1 MTIDHSKLVDW
12 VPLPSGEC
20 EADSADPLLIQTS
33 LALLWKLPFKNTSKH
48 KNNLIYV
55 IKQEGLYQNKVTVT
69 LASIHYI
76 VKRPIGFNHRS
87 FDSCIKI
94 GKFKTILSHKPKE
107 LQGAYNY
114 GIFLMLHIILW
125 TTKVDFSHEIKAI
138 LFFFSV

>member
-1 MTIDHSKLVDW
+1 MPT
-12 VPLPSGEC
+12 GEC
-20 EADSADPLLIQTS
+20 EANSADPLLIQTS

-87 FDSCIKI
+87 LILIPVKI

-114 GIFLMLHIILW
+114 GIFLMLHIIL
-125 TTKVDFSHEIKAI
+125 
-138 LFFFSV
+138 